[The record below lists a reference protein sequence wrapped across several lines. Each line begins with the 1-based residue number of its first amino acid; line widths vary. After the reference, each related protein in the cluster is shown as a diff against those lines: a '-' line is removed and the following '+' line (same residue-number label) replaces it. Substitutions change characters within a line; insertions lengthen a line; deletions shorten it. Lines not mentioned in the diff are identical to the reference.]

1 MPHNFFVSA
10 FTNTLHYQKRKKDK
24 VTKNANDVSVTFFA
38 LLEILM
44 KSVLPHHAHINKK
57 MNDNNNNILRSRS
70 AAEEKKPYTSSVIHQ
85 APPNFKYLENESSV
99 SYIYIYIQMFCAS
112 SIVLYVVTD
121 RICTQSQFWVLIVP
135 QREMGLKR

>member
-44 KSVLPHHAHINKK
+44 KSVLPHHAHINQK
-57 MNDNNNNILRSRS
+57 MNDNSNNIVLLRSRS
-70 AAEEKKPYTSSVIHQ
+70 AAEEKKSRTTTTLAVRSIKPHPTLNISKTT
-85 APPNFKYLENESSV
+85 PPCQIYLYRCLVHCILCSDGFDT
-99 SYIYIYIQMFCAS
+99 YI
-112 SIVLYVVTD
+112 
-121 RICTQSQFWVLIVP
+121 
-135 QREMGLKR
+135 

>member
-1 MPHNFFVSA
+1 MNFFQIRLH
-10 FTNTLHYQKRKKDK
+10 TYITLPKTKKDK

-70 AAEEKKPYTSSVIHQ
+70 AAEEKKSRTTTTLAVRSIKPHPTLNISKTT
-85 APPNFKYLENESSV
+85 PPCQIYLYRCLVHCILCSDGFDT
-99 SYIYIYIQMFCAS
+99 YI
-112 SIVLYVVTD
+112 
-121 RICTQSQFWVLIVP
+121 
-135 QREMGLKR
+135 

>member
-1 MPHNFFVSA
+1 MNFFQIRLH
-10 FTNTLHYQKRKKDK
+10 THITLPKRKKDK

-99 SYIYIYIQMFCAS
+99 SYIYID
-112 SIVLYVVTD
+112 VL
-121 RICTQSQFWVLIVP
+121 C
-135 QREMGLKR
+135 K